1 MSKNS
6 TSILHLIEKMVD
18 IRVKYKEIK
27 NNEEERPKSTVMGKS
42 AIMYNI
48 IFLILIACGVAVL
61 IAGIG
66 LLGTIG
72 ILFGIILAFAGAVFI
87 LVSFVYLLLAL
98 NCAIKQLI
106 LNKRAIGWVSLTI
119 TLLIIVA
126 AVVAVAIGLS
136 SVL

>member
-1 MSKNS
+1 MSKNFIP
-6 TSILHLIEKMVD
+6 ILHLIGKMVD
-18 IRVKYKEIK
+18 IRLKYSEIK
-27 NNEEERPKSTVMGKS
+27 NNEVERKNSIAMGKT

-48 IFLILIACGVAVL
+48 VFLISIACG
-61 IAGIG
+61 IAILLFGIS
-66 LLGTIG
+66 LLDSIG
-72 ILFGIILAFAGAVFI
+72 ILFGIIITLMGAVFI
-87 LVSFVYLLLAL
+87 LYSFSFLLLAL

-126 AVVAVAIGLS
+126 AVVAVVIGLS

>member
-18 IRVKYKEIK
+18 IRVKYNEIK

-48 IFLILIACGVAVL
+48 IFLILIACGVAILLV
-61 IAGIG
+61 GIG
-66 LLGTIG
+66 LLNTIG
-72 ILFGIILAFAGAVFI
+72 VIFGIILAFAGAVFT
-87 LVSFVYLLLAL
+87 LLSFVYLLLAL

-136 SVL
+136 CVL

>member
-27 NNEEERPKSTVMGKS
+27 NNEEERPKSTYMGKS

-48 IFLILIACGVAVL
+48 IFLILIACGVAIL

-72 ILFGIILAFAGAVFI
+72 IIFGIILAFAGAVFI
-87 LVSFVYLLLAL
+87 LFSFVYLLLAL

-126 AVVAVAIGLS
+126 AVVAVAIGLT